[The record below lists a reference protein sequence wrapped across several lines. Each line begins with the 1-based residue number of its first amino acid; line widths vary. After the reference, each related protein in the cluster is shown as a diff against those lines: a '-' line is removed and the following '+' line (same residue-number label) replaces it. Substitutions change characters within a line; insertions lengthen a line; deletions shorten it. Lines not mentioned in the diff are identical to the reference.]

1 MPPPNTPEEFFEE
14 EYRQRRNSAVAHAAR
29 RQHFNL
35 SPHDEDDAEDEF
47 DIDFGVHL
55 SGSQNEAAEG
65 QQPAPSH
72 HLRRRTSLEQS
83 QTHSHSRTSSR
94 SHSPHRARN
103 QRDLALTRSISPST
117 AGPAT
122 ATAHPQTQNGTHAT
136 QPIQLAIPN
145 GFFLEHD
152 VVEDFGRQ
160 NDIDETPTHTP
171 GEAGQ
176 PLAHANADGLEDA
189 AGEGE
194 VPRRKT
200 RVKIQKMDWGA
211 LEYVNP
217 YDENLDCPICRSPLV
232 KPHITTC
239 FHIFCYK
246 CLCKSLEH
254 GNRCPIDRNPL
265 QLFNTSRGRFPACP
279 APPIISNQLDNLQ
292 VRCPNRRCDH
302 ISARSLI
309 EHHYKKE
316 CPFTKIVCPDPSCD
330 KFVTR
335 RESEDGSCLHK
346 AVDCVYCSKLVEL
359 ADLDDHYDNDCNQK
373 ELMCEHCL
381 AAIPRHRHGAHV
393 ADCAERRL
401 ECKYKPSGCT
411 FSSRKKDYG
420 DHDRTCLY
428 GMFMRLDRAC
438 RTDIG
443 GLSTVV
449 QDSQDRVRK
458 LEDQLCSSQPASEGQ
473 PREQPLPMPVFTP
486 LLENTTSDMGAGES
500 LPLIGPLNAG
510 DEAGAA
516 LRPSVPPSGGVW
528 LSTDAQ
534 PAAASADASRALSAG
549 SAESTT
555 NAANGEDDDDRMDRI
570 MAYIDVFDAK
580 VENLERYLGEVD
592 ARQAQLFMN
601 ELSPLR
607 DQMLEMHN
615 TMCHMGM
622 HVRWLMETFKQT
634 AKRSVGLRTG
644 VTPGTPGGDED
655 GSVPAATGAG
665 ASPSGAASPVATS
678 SPNQRPPSA
687 SIPPRPGPSF
697 PPSSLRGPPGR
708 MNLPMRRMPDR
719 ENPPRL

>member
-35 SPHDEDDAEDEF
+35 SPHDEDDGEDEF

-65 QQPAPSH
+65 QQPAPSSH

-103 QRDLALTRSISPST
+103 QRDHALTRSISPST

-122 ATAHPQTQNGTHAT
+122 APALQNDAHAT
-136 QPIQLAIPN
+136 QPIQPIQLAIPN
-145 GFFLEHD
+145 WFFLEHD
-152 VVEDFGRQ
+152 VAEDNG
-160 NDIDETPTHTP
+160 DEAPSHMP

-176 PLAHANADGLEDA
+176 PVVHADADGLEDA

-194 VPRRKT
+194 APRKKAK
-200 RVKIQKMDWGA
+200 VKMQKMDWGA

-309 EHHYKKE
+309 EHHYKKA

-330 KFVTR
+330 KLVTR

-401 ECKYKPSGCT
+401 ECKYRPSGCT

-458 LEDQLCSSQPASEGQ
+458 LEDQLSSSQPASEGQ
-473 PREQPLPMPVFTP
+473 PREQPLPMPVFHP
-486 LLENTTSDMGAGES
+486 LLENTAFGRGAGES
-500 LPLIGPLNAG
+500 LPPIAIGPVNA
-510 DEAGAA
+510 DDAGAVS
-516 LRPSVPPSGGVW
+516 RPSVPPSGGVW

-534 PAAASADASRALSAG
+534 PAAASREV
-549 SAESTT
+549 SAEPAAPATS
-555 NAANGEDDDDRMDRI
+555 AANGEDDDDRMDRI

-644 VTPGTPGGDED
+644 GDED
-655 GSVPAATGAG
+655 GSVSAAAG
-665 ASPSGAASPVATS
+665 ASPSGAASPAASS
-678 SPNQRPPSA
+678 SPNQRPPPSV

-697 PPSSLRGPPGR
+697 PPSSLRGPLGR